1 MTTSKVTLLA
11 TLLGASL
18 LGSGCSTVLKPTRP
32 SEPVT
37 SLGGTTSFR
46 FEGEQVVLRE
56 PGMPLA
62 NSRAWQREVQNYTAT
77 SLNTLLSAAEL
88 GPAARTVVVFDLA
101 SPGTLQ
107 VGIWKEM
114 TIELFT
120 TLPDGRVVRSK
131 AMTEHIDAP
140 LEHFLVQGMRLG
152 GSALDVGA
160 AIASIV
166 YIITQNPVACG
177 CFVGSLVGGLTLNIG
192 QSASGYFVAAAEERR
207 WSDLFQRALQTH
219 AKDIQRTLQARI
231 TVPASGTT
239 TEALVP
245 TAPGTSASEP
255 LPPPPPLVD
264 PADRAPA
271 LAAPF

>member
-1 MTTSKVTLLA
+1 MTTSKVILVA
-11 TLLGASL
+11 TIMCASL

-37 SLGGTTSFR
+37 SLGGMTSLR
-46 FEGEQVVLRE
+46 FEGEQVSVRE

-77 SLNTLLSAAEL
+77 SLNTLLSSPDLA
-88 GPAARTVVVFDLA
+88 PAANTIVIFDLA

-107 VGIWKEM
+107 LGIWKEM
-114 TIELFT
+114 TIELLT

-131 AMTEHIDAP
+131 ALTEHIDAP

-152 GSALDVGA
+152 GSALDIGA

-166 YIITQNPVACG
+166 YILTQHPIACG

-207 WSDLFQRALQTH
+207 WSDLYQRALREH
-219 AKDIQRTLQARI
+219 ARDIRRVLEDKAQG
-231 TVPASGTT
+231 V
-239 TEALVP
+239 
-245 TAPGTSASEP
+245 APSASSATP
-255 LPPPPPLVD
+255 SAPAAPSSVGDALPPPPALVD

-271 LAAPF
+271 IAAPF